1 MQKNDIFEIEIIDM
15 GVGGEG
21 IGKHDGMTFFIKD
34 AVMGDVVEAKVTK
47 LKKNY
52 GYARVEKI
60 IKPSSDRVELECSIA
75 KKCGGCQIQQVS
87 YQRQLKFKEDKVINN
102 LKRIGNF
109 SEEEISKVIEP
120 VVGMEEPFRYRNKAQ
135 YPVGLDKEGKIVT
148 GFYAQRTHS
157 IIPIENNDCKL
168 GTPENARIL
177 DLIKEYMQENSVKP
191 YDEVKKKGLVRHI
204 LIRKGF
210 DTNQIM
216 VCIIING
223 NKLPH
228 SEKLIEKLETVEGMT
243 SISININKEN
253 TNVILGKETV
263 VLWGEPYIKDY
274 ITLNNVKRDEQGN
287 ISFEKTDTKVG
298 YQISAQSFFQ
308 VNPQQTEKLYSLA
321 LDYAGLKGEE
331 SVWDLYCGIGTI
343 SLFLANKAKNV
354 YGVEIVEQA
363 IEDAKRNAK
372 LNNIENSKFFV
383 GKAED
388 IISEF
393 YKTNAIDKPA
403 QDKMQGKKESVE
415 TTVEESVETKAE
427 VSVDAQMMKPDV
439 IVVDPPRKGCDNLC
453 LDTMLKM
460 APPKIVYVSCDSATL
475 ARDLRYLCDGG
486 YELKKVCPVDQFAQT
501 THVET
506 VVGLQK
512 VN

>member
-1 MQKNDIFEIEIIDM
+1 MQKNDIFQVEIMDI
-15 GVGGEG
+15 GVDGEG
-21 IGKHDGMTFFIKD
+21 IGKYEGITFFIKD
-34 AVMGDVVEAKVTK
+34 AVVGDLVEAKITK

-60 IKPSSDRVELECSIA
+60 IKPSSDRVELKCSIA
-75 KKCGGCQIQQVS
+75 KRCGGCQIQQVS
-87 YQRQLKFKEDKVINN
+87 YQRQLKFKEDKVKNN
-102 LKRIGNF
+102 LIRIGKF
-109 SEEEISKVIEP
+109 TKEEIESVFEP
-120 VVGMEEPFRYRNKAQ
+120 IVGMDDPFRYRNKAQ
-135 YPVGLDKEGKIVT
+135 YPVGMDKEGNIVT
-148 GFYAQRTHS
+148 GFYAQRSHD
-157 IIPIENNDCKL
+157 IISIENNDCKL
-168 GTPENARIL
+168 GITENAKIL
-177 DLIKEYMQENSVKP
+177 DLVKEYMQENSIKP
-191 YDEVKKKGLVRHI
+191 YNENTKKGLVRHI

-216 VCIIING
+216 VCLIING
-223 NKLPH
+223 DILPKQ
-228 SEKLIEKLETVEGMT
+228 EKLIEKLKGIQGMT
-243 SISININKEN
+243 SISINKNKEN

-263 VLWGEPYIKDY
+263 VIWGESYIKDF
-274 ITLNNVKRDEQGN
+274 ITLNEVNRDKTGR
-287 ISFEKTDTKVG
+287 ISFQRTDKKVG

-372 LNNIENSKFFV
+372 LNNINNAKFFV

-388 IISEF
+388 VISQF
-393 YKTNAIDKPA
+393 YQKNNIDGDNTSK
-403 QDKMQGKKESVE
+403 QSID
-415 TTVEESVETKAE
+415 T
-427 VSVDAQMMKPDV
+427 SVDEEMMKPDI

-453 LDTMLKM
+453 LDTILNM

-475 ARDLRYLCDGG
+475 ARDLRYLCEGG

-506 VVGLQK
+506 VVLLTR